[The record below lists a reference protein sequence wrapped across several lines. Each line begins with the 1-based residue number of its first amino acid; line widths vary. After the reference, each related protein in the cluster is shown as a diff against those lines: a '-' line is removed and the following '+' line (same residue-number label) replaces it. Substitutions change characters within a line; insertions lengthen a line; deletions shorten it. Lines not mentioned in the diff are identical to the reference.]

1 MQSKFNSIIKKLFL
15 IAGIL
20 VYMNSSSQNTTSPY
34 SILGIGDVENKE
46 HSRYFIT
53 GNAAI
58 ARRNDQAYNFSNP
71 ASLTAFPNHFV
82 YLDFAGRGKTSNYV
96 LPGNSNT
103 TNPDASKDFVVKRA
117 TLVVN
122 TGSNLSFAFGLKP
135 YSSINYLL
143 TDRLYIGGN
152 NDQVVK
158 LIDGSGGINQVYGS
172 LARKFGKN
180 VSAGITASWLFGSI
194 QRNITYYDDE
204 NYINIEKNDYTFFTA
219 PHLTAGMQFYTASKK
234 SWQHSLGITGTLGQ
248 SLKGYKETSY
258 TENSV
263 VIEKNIETG
272 KLFSLPLSFGAGYTA
287 NHNNKVALSIE
298 GNYYNWKQQKLNY
311 TNSYTQPAFK
321 LSSGIEYSFKYNT
334 WNKMLEKAFVGTG
347 INVEKTYLAIN
358 NKSLW
363 DRSVTVGGGF
373 NAIRNHISF
382 YGGIEAGI
390 KGDLNADQIKEKYT
404 QFIIGIT
411 LKDIWLSTRKT
422 GRYN

>member
-1 MQSKFNSIIKKLFL
+1 MQWNLDNILKFTLI
-15 IAGIL
+15 IAGMFAH
-20 VYMNSSSQNTTSPY
+20 VDGSSQNTTSPY
-34 SILGIGDVENKE
+34 SILGIGDIETKE
-46 HSRYFIT
+46 HGRYFIT
-53 GNAAI
+53 GNAALG
-58 ARRNDQAYNFSNP
+58 RRNDQAYNFSNP

-82 YLDFAGRGKTSNYV
+82 YLDFAGRGKTTNYV
-96 LPGNSNT
+96 LPGTNA
-103 TNPDASKDFVVKRA
+103 TNPEASKDFVIKRA

-122 TGSNLSFAFGLKP
+122 TGSNLSIAFGLKP
-135 YSSINYLL
+135 YSTINYLL
-143 TDRLYIGGN
+143 TDQIYIGGN
-152 NDQVVK
+152 NDQVIK
-158 LIDGSGGINQVYGS
+158 LVDGSGGINQVYGS

-204 NYINIEKNDYTFFTA
+204 NYINIEKNDYTFLTA
-219 PHLTAGMQFYTASKK
+219 PHLTAGLQLYTASKK

-258 TENSV
+258 TENAT
-263 VIEKNIETG
+263 VIEKSIENG

-287 NHNNKVALSIE
+287 NHNNKVALSVE

-311 TNSYTQPAFK
+311 TNSYTRPALK
-321 LSSGIEYSFKYNT
+321 LSSGIEYSFKYKT
-334 WNKMLEKAFVGTG
+334 WNKTLEKAFMGTG
-347 INVEKTYLAIN
+347 INIEKTYLTIN

-363 DRSVTVGGGF
+363 DRSLTFGGGF

-382 YGGIEAGI
+382 YGGIETGI
-390 KGDLNADQIKEKYT
+390 KGDLDASQIKEKYT